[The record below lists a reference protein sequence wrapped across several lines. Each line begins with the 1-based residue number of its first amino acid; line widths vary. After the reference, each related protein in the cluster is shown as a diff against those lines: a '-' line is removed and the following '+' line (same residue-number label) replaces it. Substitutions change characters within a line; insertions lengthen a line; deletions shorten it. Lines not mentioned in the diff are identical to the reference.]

1 MKKILLTALTS
12 SALTLCI
19 VYLAAA
25 PAEVTRK
32 VVLENERVTV
42 TERSIPPGGVRVTY
56 TRPTDQVIVFLND
69 TKYERIDS
77 KTGEK
82 IERARKGGDVI
93 WHFKGESAPKLVNVG
108 DKPFRS
114 LIIALKQ
121 SPERK

>member
-1 MKKILLTALTS
+1 MKKILLTALAS
-12 SALTLCI
+12 SALTLCIVYLGI

-32 VVLENERVTV
+32 VV
-42 TERSIPPGGVRVTY
+42 
-56 TRPTDQVIVFLND
+56 LND

-93 WHFKGESAPKLVNVG
+93 WHFKGESAPKLVNID

-114 LIIALKQ
+114 LIIALQQ